1 MMKRKKLRKRFPSRL
16 SFAKYFILIGMLSFS
31 IVAMGITIL
40 FPKKIT
46 LHPLAALPLPRQL
59 PEVYLPGPYEAASIE
74 SPVLGADTI
83 DPRDIITYIN
93 NERMKVGS
101 PPLRTNRLLTMAA
114 QKRADVMLK
123 YQNFAHQ
130 DPYEHIQLDTVLPM
144 VNYSFKYATENI
156 GMGDSSAYG
165 FVNGFMSSTMHRINL
180 LNPEL
185 QETGVAVVTGA
196 YKQYYVNMAVQL
208 FAIPATK
215 EQYLGYTDEDR
226 ENYKKLLEDIENQ
239 LALTRDRLSNGVSD
253 ADYYEGWQ
261 KILIRQKEIVTLLYN
276 TTLQNQPLVKN
287 LVTLIGEYNKNW
299 NLVPKSGS

>member
-1 MMKRKKLRKRFPSRL
+1 MKRKISRKRIATPV
-16 SFAKYFILIGMLSFS
+16 SFSTYFIVLGFLCFMLVAVGMHFF
-31 IVAMGITIL
+31 
-40 FPKKIT
+40 FPKRDY
-46 LHPLAALPLPRQL
+46 LHPLAQLRVPTAL
-59 PEVYLPGPYEAASIE
+59 PEVYLPGPYEAATIE

-83 DPRDIITYIN
+83 SPRDVITYIN

-101 PPLRTNRLLTMAA
+101 PPLRTNKLLTMAA
-114 QKRADVMLK
+114 QKRAEVMLK
-123 YQNFAHQ
+123 YQNFSHQ

-144 VNYSFKYATENI
+144 VNYPFRYATENI

-165 FVNGFMSSTMHRINL
+165 FARGFMSSTSHRANL

-185 QETGVAVVTGA
+185 EETGVAIVTGA

-226 ENYKKLLEDIENQ
+226 ENYKQLLQDIESQ
-239 LALTRDRLSNGVSD
+239 LALTQDRLSNNVSD
-253 ADYYEGWQ
+253 SEYYEGWQ
-261 KILIRQKEIVTLLYN
+261 KILMRQKEIVTLLYN
-276 TTLQNQPLVKN
+276 TTLQNQPMVKN

-299 NLVPKSGS
+299 SLVPKSGS